1 MLNVFPLF
9 SCFLLFPIKGSLQQ
23 SSNERSRKPGE
34 PEKSFE
40 IEFVLQQAQESP
52 SCHQWDEKYV
62 LTVAG

>member
-1 MLNVFPLF
+1 MLNVFSLF

-34 PEKSFE
+34 PEKPFE

-52 SCHQWDEKYV
+52 SCHQ
-62 LTVAG
+62 